1 MGAWDTK
8 ERIKMTIQREEQRQA
23 MTEDALQ
30 AEIDENFVNYSQI
43 LSCRTR
49 LNQVCQQLKFNTR
62 DFEDMQFDI
71 VKEFGKIKEIHSRYR
86 SEEQQMKLKED
97 NKDLFECISE
107 LQTNNVLRDLNV
119 QQIQYISS
127 LLQKA
132 RLIIKQT
139 KDPSLEA

>member
-1 MGAWDTK
+1 
-8 ERIKMTIQREEQRQA
+8 
-23 MTEDALQ
+23 
-30 AEIDENFVNYSQI
+30 
-43 LSCRTR
+43 
-49 LNQVCQQLKFNTR
+49 
-62 DFEDMQFDI
+62 MQFDI

-97 NKDLFECISE
+97 NTE